1 MSEQQVEKSL
11 ARLVKD
17 DDDEVEVVDDEVDA
31 DEPRALIRDLCR
43 LLYHLGWATG
53 TGGGVSIRRGDKIYM
68 APSGVQ
74 KERIKP
80 SDVFELDSAGC
91 VVSAP
96 LAPLT
101 LSQCAPLFMLAY
113 SMRGAGCVIHTHS
126 VSAVLATLL
135 FPGSEFRIRNQ
146 EMIKGIHRGGPNG
159 VPLNYSDTLVVPVIE
174 NTLHEADLESSM
186 RHAMEVHPDT
196 NAVLVRRHGVYVWGD
211 TWQQAKTMCECY
223 HYLFSL
229 AVEMKRCGLDPDS

>member
-1 MSEQQVEKSL
+1 MSEQQAEKSL

-17 DDDEVEVVDDEVDA
+17 DDDEVEVVDDEVDD

-113 SMRGAGCVIHTHS
+113 SMRGAGCVIHTHCLP
-126 VSAVLATLL
+126 VSPRVSPCLPVSPPVSLCLPVSPRVSPCLPVSPRCWLRDPHPLCLPVSPTVSPCLPVSPRVSPCLPVSPRVSHCLPVSPRVSQVLA
-135 FPGSEFRIRNQ
+135 
-146 EMIKGIHRGGPNG
+146 
-159 VPLNYSDTLVVPVIE
+159 
-174 NTLHEADLESSM
+174 A
-186 RHAMEVHPDT
+186 
-196 NAVLVRRHGVYVWGD
+196 
-211 TWQQAKTMCECY
+211 
-223 HYLFSL
+223 
-229 AVEMKRCGLDPDS
+229 